1 MDTDRWWSGGWV
13 DGLTDRWMDGWM
25 DAWMDGW
32 SELIVGEKSIQAD
45 SQTVRQAY
53 RQTTRPP
60 VPKRTPQVRA
70 NGQHRTADW
79 LDDLALQLGLSSA

>member
-45 SQTVRQAY
+45 
-53 RQTTRPP
+53 RQT
-60 VPKRTPQVRA
+60 
-70 NGQHRTADW
+70 GI
-79 LDDLALQLGLSSA
+79 